1 MKRNQ
6 SIGVGILAAWLLAAQ
21 AVLAQTPADKDR
33 AELVKA
39 LGAPHVSLQQGLAAS
54 EGQGQPISGK
64 FELEHGQL
72 QLSVYTAKGGTF
84 EEVVVDYH
92 TGTVTK
98 TEDITSG
105 DDYTAAKEQA
115 AAMAQAK
122 RTLGAAVDQ
131 AVKSNAGFTAVSAYP
146 SLKGGHP
153 VAEVTLVKG
162 QEFRMVTQNLE

>member
-1 MKRNQ
+1 V
-6 SIGVGILAAWLLAAQ
+6 S
-21 AVLAQTPADKDR
+21 AQTAPDKER
-33 AELVKA
+33 AELAKA
-39 LGAPHVSLQQGLAAS
+39 LGAPHVSLQQGLGAS
-54 EGQGQPISGK
+54 EAHGQPISAK

-72 QLSVYTAKGGTF
+72 QLSVYTAKSNTF

-92 TGTVTK
+92 TGAVAK

-115 AAMAQAK
+115 AAMAQAR

-162 QEFRMVTQNLE
+162 QEFRTVTETLE